1 MNNKNYQTKMWSGE
15 FGTKYTRR
23 NTFSYIKWNK
33 MYKDR
38 FGYTKENINKSFL
51 YNLPKKIKILEL
63 GCNIGSQLRCLYKMG
78 YKNLNGIEIQHH
90 CLKKL
95 KKNFNF
101 VNGIQSTIFKLPFN
115 NNSFDLVFTN
125 NVLIH
130 IPPKKIHIVLK
141 EMYRVSKLWIWGS
154 EYYSQNYKEIIYRKN
169 KNLLWKADFAKIFLR
184 NFKNLKIVK
193 HKFLVSKFDNKEIDS
208 MYLLKKK

>member
-1 MNNKNYQTKMWSGE
+1 MNNKNYQTKMWGGE
-15 FGTKYTRR
+15 FGIKYTRR

-38 FGYTKENINKSFL
+38 FDFTKENINKSFL

-78 YKNLNGIEIQHH
+78 YKNLSGIEIQHH

-101 VNGIQSTIFKLPFN
+101 VNGIQSTVFKLPFN

-169 KNLLWKADFAKIFLR
+169 KNLLWKADFAKIFLK
-184 NFKNLKIVK
+184 NFKNLKLIK
-193 HKFLVSKFDNKEIDS
+193 HKFLVSKFDNEEIDS

>member
-1 MNNKNYQTKMWSGE
+1 MNNKNYQTKMWGGE
-15 FGTKYTRR
+15 FGIKYTRR

-38 FGYTKENINKSFL
+38 FGITKENINKSFL

-101 VNGIQSTIFKLPFN
+101 VNGIQSTVFKLPFN

-169 KNLLWKADFAKIFLR
+169 KNLLWKADFAKIFLK
-184 NFKNLKIVK
+184 NFKNLNIIK
-193 HKFLVSKFDNKEIDS
+193 HKFLVSKFDNEEIDS

>member
-1 MNNKNYQTKMWSGE
+1 
-15 FGTKYTRR
+15 
-23 NTFSYIKWNK
+23 

-38 FGYTKENINKSFL
+38 FGFTKENINKSFL

-78 YKNLNGIEIQHH
+78 YKNLSGIEIQHH

-101 VNGIQSTIFKLPFN
+101 VNGIQSTVFKLPFS

-141 EMYRVSKLWIWGS
+141 EMYRVSKLLIWGS

-169 KNLLWKADFAKIFLR
+169 KNLLWKADFAKIFLK
-184 NFKNLKIVK
+184 NFKNLKLIK
-193 HKFLVSKFDNKEIDS
+193 HKFLVSKFDNEEIDS

>member
-1 MNNKNYQTKMWSGE
+1 MNNKNYQTKMWGGE
-15 FGTKYTRR
+15 FGIKYTRR

-38 FGYTKENINKSFL
+38 FGFTKENINKSFL

-101 VNGIQSTIFKLPFN
+101 VNGIQSTVFKLPFN

-169 KNLLWKADFAKIFLR
+169 KNLLWKADFAKIFLK
-184 NFKNLKIVK
+184 NFKNLKLIK
-193 HKFLVSKFDNKEIDS
+193 HKFLVSKFDNEEIDS

>member
-1 MNNKNYQTKMWSGE
+1 MNNKNYQTKMWGGE
-15 FGTKYTRR
+15 FGIKYTRR

-38 FGYTKENINKSFL
+38 FGFTKENINKSFL

-78 YKNLNGIEIQHH
+78 YKNLSGIEIQHH

-169 KNLLWKADFAKIFLR
+169 KNLLWKADFAKIFLK
-184 NFKNLKIVK
+184 NFKNLKLIK
-193 HKFLVSKFDNKEIDS
+193 HKFLVSKFDNEEIDS

>member
-1 MNNKNYQTKMWSGE
+1 MNNKNYQTKMWGGE
-15 FGTKYTRR
+15 FGIKYTRR

-38 FGYTKENINKSFL
+38 FGFTKENINKSFL

-101 VNGIQSTIFKLPFN
+101 VNGIQSTVFKLPFN

-169 KNLLWKADFAKIFLR
+169 KNLLWKADFAKICQ
-184 NFKNLKIVK
+184 NFVYS
-193 HKFLVSKFDNKEIDS
+193 VVQ
-208 MYLLKKK
+208 KK

>member
-1 MNNKNYQTKMWSGE
+1 MNNKNYQTKMWGGE
-15 FGTKYTRR
+15 FGIKYTRR

-38 FGYTKENINKSFL
+38 FGFTKENINKSFL

-101 VNGIQSTIFKLPFN
+101 VNGIQSTVFKLPFN

-169 KNLLWKADFAKIFLR
+169 KNLLWKADFAKIFLK
-184 NFKNLKIVK
+184 NFKNLKIIK
-193 HKFLVSKFDNKEIDS
+193 HKFLVSKFDNEEIDS